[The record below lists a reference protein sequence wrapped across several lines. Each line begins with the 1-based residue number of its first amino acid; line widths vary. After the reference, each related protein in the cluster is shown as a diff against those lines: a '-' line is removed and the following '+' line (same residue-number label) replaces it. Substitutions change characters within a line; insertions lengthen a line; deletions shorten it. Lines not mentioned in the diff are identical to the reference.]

1 MSEVEKDREVIAEP
15 SCGTMCEE
23 PGPQSQEARYRRIN
37 AFCKGTVRRL
47 RVYIK
52 KKLIRGVH

>member
-52 KKLIRGVH
+52 K